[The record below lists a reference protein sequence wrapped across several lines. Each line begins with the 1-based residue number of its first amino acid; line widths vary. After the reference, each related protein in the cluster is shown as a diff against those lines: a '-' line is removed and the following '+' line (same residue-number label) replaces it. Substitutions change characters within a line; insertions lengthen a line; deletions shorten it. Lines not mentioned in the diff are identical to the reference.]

1 MALSRKLPQKHPRS
15 SMRWLILLSLA
26 IVAVVSIGAIT
37 YIKQSAQLD
46 DEVTMMPVNATIDNS
61 PNKLA
66 SSTTLDNKSDV
77 NDAPITADTL
87 PIVPA
92 IPITDKTKID
102 KVYVDK
108 SERILQLVSGD
119 DVIRTYHVALGDSP
133 AGHKRQEGDER
144 TPTGTY
150 KLDYKNENSSYYRSI
165 HISYPNAAD
174 KAHAK
179 QLGVSPGGDI
189 MIHGQPNGYGHL
201 AETTQ
206 QRDWTDGCI
215 AVTDDEMDEIM
226 LVYKAGMLIEIVE

>member
-15 SMRWLILLSLA
+15 SMRWLILLSLT
-26 IVAVVSIGAIT
+26 IVAVVSIGAVA
-37 YIKQSAQLD
+37 YVKQASQLD
-46 DEVTMMPVNATIDNS
+46 EEVTVMANNETAINEMGN
-61 PNKLA
+61 
-66 SSTTLDNKSDV
+66 NKSDV
-77 NDAPITADTL
+77 NDAPITADTV

-108 SERILQLVSGD
+108 SERILQLLSGD

-144 TPTGTY
+144 TPIGNY
-150 KLDYKNENSSYYRSI
+150 KLDYKNENSKYYRSI
-165 HISYPNAAD
+165 HVSYPNAAD
-174 KAHAK
+174 KAQARNR
-179 QLGVSPGGDI
+179 GVSPGGDI

-226 LVYKAGMLIEIVE
+226 LVYKAGMPIEIVE